1 MTQHRS
7 GSRTKKRGP
16 PKRASFHR
24 SARCPKALL
33 RVRRRR
39 GSLLLLRMVLL
50 GMRSALRIRGR
61 GGRTG
66 GRVGSH
72 SHHRTG
78 QQNQSK
84 SRNEFA
90 NHGSSPLRNI
100 STLATNGI
108 KSILTNPLLA
118 AERSC
123 KAFAVITTLHGLE
136 SLHERLGT
144 AISSLLIRSKNG
156 KSPFLHGMCRDFAAK
171 EGMN

>member
-1 MTQHRS
+1 
-7 GSRTKKRGP
+7 
-16 PKRASFHR
+16 
-24 SARCPKALL
+24 
-33 RVRRRR
+33 
-39 GSLLLLRMVLL
+39 
-50 GMRSALRIRGR
+50 
-61 GGRTG
+61 
-66 GRVGSH
+66 
-72 SHHRTG
+72 
-78 QQNQSK
+78 
-84 SRNEFA
+84 
-90 NHGSSPLRNI
+90 LRNI

-108 KSILTNPLLA
+108 KSILTKPLLA